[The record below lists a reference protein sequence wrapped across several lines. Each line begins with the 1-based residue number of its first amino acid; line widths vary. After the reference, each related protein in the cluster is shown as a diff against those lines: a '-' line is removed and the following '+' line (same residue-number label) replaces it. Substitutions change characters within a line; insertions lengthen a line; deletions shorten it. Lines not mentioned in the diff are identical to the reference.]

1 MRGHLVTAAL
11 LLAGGASAQDP
22 GYVRTHVPSADICLF
37 WATRSFTSTPDAA
50 GYSQAN
56 VFPAYAAAYNSWETV
71 ATGCSDYQFIQ
82 AAPIPN
88 AQVGYDP
95 NSGQNYNTQIFR
107 ELLCLNVV
115 PSGAPCI
122 AAGTCA
128 NDYKCWDGDDLTIAL
143 TTTTF
148 SDSTGVIYDADTEFN
163 AAQHSDGTPGFLF
176 TVVDSPPCT
185 GGALSESCVATDV
198 QETLTHETG
207 HAIGL
212 DHELN
217 NPNSTMAP
225 TANIGETIKR
235 TIDPGTA
242 LGFCTIYPA
251 GQPSPP
257 CDPTAVVTR
266 EISAVGH
273 GTPGLQG
280 MGCGTTGASLQMWGA
295 LGALVALLRAPR
307 LGRFGA

>member
-1 MRGHLVTAAL
+1 MRGRLATVAL
-11 LLAGGASAQDP
+11 LLAGSASAQDP
-22 GYVRTHVPSADICLF
+22 GYVRTHVPGANICLF
-37 WATRSFTSTPDAA
+37 WATRGFTSTPDAA
-50 GYSQAN
+50 GYSKAN
-56 VFPAYAAAYNSWETV
+56 VFPAYAAAYNSWSTV
-71 ATGCSDYQFIQ
+71 AASCSDFVFTQ
-82 AAPIPN
+82 ATPIPN

-115 PSGAPCI
+115 PSGAACI

-128 NDYKCWDGDDLTIAL
+128 NDFKCWDGDDLTIAL

-163 AAQHSDGTPGFLF
+163 AAVHSDGSAGFNF
-176 TVVDSPPCT
+176 TVVDSPPCSGT
-185 GGALSESCVATDV
+185 VTTNCVATDV

-207 HAIGL
+207 HAMGL

-225 TANIGETIKR
+225 TASIGETIKR
-235 TIDPGTA
+235 TIDRGTA

-266 EISAVGH
+266 EITAVGH
-273 GTPGLQG
+273 GTPGLQSF
-280 MGCGTTGASLQMWGA
+280 GCTAAGSSVPAVA
-295 LGALVALLRAPR
+295 LGALAMLLRRRRRA
-307 LGRFGA
+307 